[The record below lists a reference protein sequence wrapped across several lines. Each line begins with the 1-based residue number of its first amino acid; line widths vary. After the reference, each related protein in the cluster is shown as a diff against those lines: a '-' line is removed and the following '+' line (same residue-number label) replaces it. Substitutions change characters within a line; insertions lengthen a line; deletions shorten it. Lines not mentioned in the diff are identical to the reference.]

1 MSNTLKQD
9 LSIGKNLRKLRKQ
22 AGYTQDQIATKLQT
36 AGYPISR
43 EIVSQMELGKYSIRV
58 GVLVELKELYRVSYD
73 DFFTDL

>member
-36 AGYPISR
+36 A
-43 EIVSQMELGKYSIRV
+43 
-58 GVLVELKELYRVSYD
+58 
-73 DFFTDL
+73 